1 MPCKPQQLKDV
12 CQINPRFDRNR
23 LGLQDNTEVSFVPME
38 AVNEMYGVIDSK
50 SDRQYREV
58 KQGYTAFLNSD
69 VLFAKITPCMENG
82 KIALAADLT
91 NGVGFGST
99 EFHVLRA
106 HDNILPMYLYYFVKR
121 EAFRRLAKQQMI
133 GAVGQQ
139 RVPKRFL
146 ENVSISVPPLKEQKR
161 IVDILDRT
169 ENIIRL
175 RQLAI
180 ETTQQIASALF
191 YEMFGNPIRNEKGW
205 EVKEI
210 GETCE
215 QNRITY
221 NNERDGQLTYLGL
234 EHITNNT
241 GDIVELSEEGVKGKA
256 ATFVFDETHVLYGK
270 LRPYLNK
277 VVMPTFRGRCT
288 TELIPYLPKP
298 NIGRCYLTYLLRSET
313 IVNTVVS
320 NSTGTRMPRA
330 NLKHLES
337 IKVGVPPY
345 EIHKKFE
352 GKVASMYEFL
362 KRQRTSQE
370 TSHELYSSLRA
381 QILAA

>member
-1 MPCKPQQLKDV
+1 MTVEVLSFSEVIEDLT
-12 CQINPRFDRNR
+12 RFATKIPKSAYASYGKYPIIDQSQNSIAGYTDDENFLYRKK
-23 LGLQDNTEVSFVPME
+23 VP
-38 AVNEMYGVIDSK
+38 VIVFGDHTKIFKYIDS
-50 SDRQYREV
+50 RF
-58 KQGYTAFLNSD
+58 T
-69 VLFAKITPCMENG
+69 
-82 KIALAADLT
+82 
-91 NGVGFGST
+91 
-99 EFHVLRA
+99 
-106 HDNILPMYLYYFVKR
+106 
-121 EAFRRLAKQQMI
+121 I
-133 GAVGQQ
+133 GADGTKILGVKGNNET
-139 RVPKRFL
+139 RFIYHYL
-146 ENVSISVPPLKEQKR
+146 KNQCLPDAGYSRHYKYLKETSFILPPLKEQER
-161 IVDILDRT
+161 IVEIFDRA

-180 ETTQQIASALF
+180 ETTQRIASALF
-191 YEMFGNPIRNEKGW
+191 YKMFGNPIRNEKGW
-205 EVKEI
+205 ETKEI

-241 GDIVELSEEGVKGKA
+241 GDIVELSEEGVRGKA
-256 ATFVFDETHVLYGK
+256 TTFVFDDTHVLYGK

-330 NLKHLES
+330 NLNYLES

-345 EIHKKFE
+345 EIHKIFE
-352 GKVASMYEFL
+352 DKVASMNEFL

-370 TSHELYSSLRA
+370 TSHELYLSLRA
-381 QILAA
+381 QLLAA

>member
-23 LGLQDNTEVSFVPME
+23 LGLQDNTEVSFVPMK

-82 KIALAADLT
+82 KVALAADLT

-234 EHITNNT
+234 
-241 GDIVELSEEGVKGKA
+241 GDSFDRCKRLS
-256 ATFVFDETHVLYGK
+256 
-270 LRPYLNK
+270 
-277 VVMPTFRGRCT
+277 
-288 TELIPYLPKP
+288 
-298 NIGRCYLTYLLRSET
+298 LLRNIEGRKLFSPKNQPEK
-313 IVNTVVS
+313 
-320 NSTGTRMPRA
+320 PK
-330 NLKHLES
+330 NLDFHAKS
-337 IKVGVPPY
+337 
-345 EIHKKFE
+345 
-352 GKVASMYEFL
+352 
-362 KRQRTSQE
+362 
-370 TSHELYSSLRA
+370 
-381 QILAA
+381 